1 MNKLLQEL
9 QRRNVIKSSISYVAL
24 SWVFLEG
31 ADIIFPVIGV
41 AQEYIKFVLIL
52 LIVGF
57 PFWVVFAYIFEWT
70 PSGFRKTDDVKP
82 EKSIAQ
88 TTSKRLNSYIIIG
101 LSLAVTL
108 LLADRIFNIT
118 GGSDAGNIEKSIA
131 VLPFTNM
138 SNDPD
143 QEYFSDGLTD
153 DILTQLAKID
163 EFRVISR
170 TSVMQYKDSPTTI
183 TEIGR
188 KLNVGLILEGS
199 VQKSGDQVRITAQ
212 LINAKTD
219 EHIWAE
225 SYDRPISDLF
235 KIQREVAL
243 AIADITKAKLSPS
256 NEEKI
261 SAIPTENIEAYQL
274 YQRGKYYL
282 EQPHFSKQEWEKAIG
297 YFNEA
302 VQLDPNFAEVYGQ
315 LAKCH
320 ARLYNLKSDRTE
332 TRKNMAK
339 DAAEKA
345 ISLDAHNPNI
355 QLAIGYYYLWALE
368 DNINALSYFEFAAE
382 KLENNVEVLIA
393 KASLYEAKGEWG
405 KYIKSYEK
413 GVAISPLDLGCIV
426 NLAFGYFYIQQ
437 YEKALEYNAMAT
449 NIAPEGTWNHL
460 TRAFISFSEE
470 GPSNESRNA
479 LEKIDKDHDWYLWAF
494 YYQEL
499 FEGNFQAALD
509 LVNQYPNGVNHK
521 MTIAPKE
528 ILLAHIYAVTA
539 REELA
544 KVEYKK
550 ALEILE
556 ESIKS
561 HPDDHRYQSALGL
574 AHAGLGNRTEAIE
587 AGKKAIE
594 ILPLSK
600 NAFYGVPPL
609 LEMALIYDM
618 LGESD
623 LALDHLETVLSIPNY
638 FTVEWLK
645 RDVRYENIRTNPRYD
660 GLISTYAVSYFNPAK
675 L

>member
-1 MNKLLQEL
+1 MSKLLQEL
-9 QRRNVIKSSISYVAL
+9 QRRNVIKSAISYVAL

-31 ADIIFPVIGV
+31 ADIIFPVFGV
-41 AQEYIKFVLIL
+41 AQEFIKYVLII

-57 PFWVVFAYIFEWT
+57 PLWVVFAYIFEWT
-70 PSGFRKTDDVKP
+70 PSGFRKTNDVKP

-88 TTSKRLNSYIIIG
+88 TTSRRLNSYIIIG

-170 TSVMQYKDSPTTI
+170 TSVMQYKDNPATI

-243 AIADITKAKLSPS
+243 AIADVTKSKLSPS
-256 NEEKI
+256 DEENI

-282 EQPHFSKQEWEKAIG
+282 DQPHFSKQEWEKAIG
-297 YFNEA
+297 YFDEA
-302 VQLDPNFAEVYGQ
+302 VQLDPNFAEAFGQ

-332 TRKNMAK
+332 ARKNMAK

-345 ISLDAHNPNI
+345 ISLDANNPNI
-355 QLAIGYYYLWALE
+355 QLAIGYYYLWAQE
-368 DNINALSYFEFAAE
+368 DKINALSYFEFAAE
-382 KLENNVEVLIA
+382 KLDNNVEVLIA

-405 KYIKSYEK
+405 KYIASYEK

-426 NLAFGYFYIQQ
+426 NLAFGYFYTQQ
-437 YEKALEYNAMAT
+437 FEKALKYNTIAT
-449 NIAPEGTWNHL
+449 NIAPEGAWNHL
-460 TRAFISFSEE
+460 TRAFISFSEK
-470 GPSNESRNA
+470 GATDESRNA
-479 LEKIDKDHDWYLWAF
+479 LGKIDKDHSWYLWAF
-494 YYQEL
+494 YFQEI
-499 FEGNFQAALD
+499 FEGNYETALG
-509 LVNQYPNGVNHK
+509 LVEQYPKGIDHK
-521 MTIAPKE
+521 ATRAPKE
-528 ILLAHIYAVTA
+528 LLAAQLYGILNMGNQA
-539 REELA
+539 RD
-544 KVEYKK
+544 EYGK
-550 ALEILE
+550 ALEILV

-574 AHAGLGNRTEAIE
+574 AHAGLGHRKEAIE
-587 AGKKAIE
+587 AGKRAIE

-600 NAFYGVPPL
+600 NAFYGGSPH
-609 LEMALIYDM
+609 LEIALIYDM

-623 LALDHLETVLSIPNY
+623 LAIDHLETVLSIPNY

-645 RDVRYENIRTNPRYD
+645 RDVRYKNIRTNPRYEN
-660 GLISTYAVSYFNPAK
+660 LISTYAVSYFDPAK
-675 L
+675 I